1 MTFAGR
7 FSPRTD
13 LLTKLENGGITSTAD
28 FLLPHEKNLIKEQP
42 LWIFIAGPT
51 LNSTHQLLLLVENV
65 QSFEGKQVEN
75 STYNRV
81 FRPRVIQDYD
91 LKESDV
97 PAFLFVASSSRV
109 TIPHLLFRVDTPSWP
124 VIKGVT
130 ESLPLQDQ
138 PNDDDSALKPTTLQ
152 LRDSDDTA
160 TQKNNPKTKK
170 TKTI

>member
-1 MTFAGR
+1 M
-7 FSPRTD
+7 
-13 LLTKLENGGITSTAD
+13 
-28 FLLPHEKNLIKEQP
+28 
-42 LWIFIAGPT
+42 
-51 LNSTHQLLLLVENV
+51 ENV
-65 QSFEGKQVEN
+65 QSFDGKQVEN

-97 PAFLFVASSSRV
+97 PAFLFVANSSRV

-124 VIKGVT
+124 VIKGLT

-152 LRDSDDTA
+152 LRDSDETA

-170 TKTI
+170 PKTF